1 MRTLSLSILVPV
13 VVILAWG
20 LLFLYLDR
28 VSAAQSRAE
37 LRRAEDAA
45 RRRHEQGGADGGE
58 VADS

>member
-1 MRTLSLSILVPV
+1 MRTLVLSILVPV

-28 VSAAQSRAE
+28 VSAAQSRRE

-45 RRRHEQGGADGGE
+45 RRRRAPDGAESGE
-58 VADS
+58 ADH

>member
-1 MRTLSLSILVPV
+1 MRTLVLSILIPV

-28 VSAAQSRAE
+28 VSAAQSRRE

-45 RRRHEQGGADGGE
+45 RRPREPDGAQGGEADH
-58 VADS
+58 

>member
-1 MRTLSLSILVPV
+1 MRTLVLSILVPV

-28 VSAAQSRAE
+28 VSAAQSRRE

-45 RRRHEQGGADGGE
+45 RRRREPDGAESGE
-58 VADS
+58 ADH